1 MVRIKLGLP
10 VDSTF
15 LSEVIYEGIVFTLST
30 SSKTS
35 FNEQQI
41 ELKNTFLEKAFRS
54 LSREAYENIKI
65 GLTGNDNLNTELFK
79 KLSLRD
85 VSSKKSIRDIVK
97 TLCDNDNIKNL
108 KVEKD
113 EINLRCN
120 INGRV
125 ILFDT
130 DDKKEGLSFQLLKLD
145 RYTGLT
151 STETEYTSKQL
162 TSYFSKELILISLIG
177 ICSSYVSSVFIPST
191 KGVQSSHYFLFI
203 SPEEVLRIL
212 SKGDIEF
219 VKKILKVKNKVRE
232 VIQEILK
239 YTSLNEVLL
248 LELTLNV
255 ELHRLMDEENL
266 DKVSTTLFRVN
277 PEGQTYKVYEAIPIT
292 IFKDTLF
299 HEKVKDYFGERS
311 EQLLESVEYFLSD
324 SRVRYVLK
332 SLKEKETNN
341 IILAVQSLY
350 RAIIL
355 GDMQGFF
362 GFMRE
367 VWNAHEKVKDKA
379 NRSPYLF
386 LLKKF
391 PY

>member
-35 FNEQQI
+35 FNERQI
-41 ELKNTFLEKAFRS
+41 ELENTFLEKAFRS

-97 TLCDNDNIKNL
+97 TLCDNIENL

-177 ICSSYVSSVFIPST
+177 ICSSYVSPVFIPST

-248 LELTLNV
+248 LELTLNLKLH
-255 ELHRLMDEENL
+255 ELMNEENL

-311 EQLLESVEYFLSD
+311 EQLLESVAYFLSD
-324 SRVRYVLK
+324 NRVRHVLK

-341 IILAVQSLY
+341 IILSVQSLY

-367 VWNAHEKVKDKA
+367 VCNAHEKVKA
-379 NRSPYLF
+379 NRNSYLF

>member
-35 FNEQQI
+35 FNERQI
-41 ELKNTFLEKAFRS
+41 ELENTFLEKAFRS

-97 TLCDNDNIKNL
+97 TLCDNIENL

-177 ICSSYVSSVFIPST
+177 ICSSYVSPVFIPST

-248 LELTLNV
+248 LELTLNLKLH
-255 ELHRLMDEENL
+255 ELMNEENL

-311 EQLLESVEYFLSD
+311 EQLLESVLEYFLSD
-324 SRVRYVLK
+324 NRVRHVLK

-367 VWNAHEKVKDKA
+367 VCNAHEKVKA
-379 NRSPYLF
+379 NRNSYLF